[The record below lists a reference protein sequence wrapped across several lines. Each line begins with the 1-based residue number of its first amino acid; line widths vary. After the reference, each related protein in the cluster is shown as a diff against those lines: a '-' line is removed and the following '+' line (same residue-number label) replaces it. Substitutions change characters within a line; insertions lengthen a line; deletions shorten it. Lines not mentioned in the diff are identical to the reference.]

1 MEYLVIL
8 EKIWLIL
15 ATPSIA
21 VIGYQ
26 QYRINKLNERVDQML
41 SKEEAHMLVQDKAD
55 ALKEKIEDVVTPINT
70 RLDRVDTVLDKI
82 SDKLD
87 RLFLDH

>member
-26 QYRINKLNERVDQML
+26 QWRINKLNEKVDLML
-41 SKEEAHMLVQDKAD
+41 PREEAHQMVQERAEI
-55 ALKEKIEDVVTPINT
+55 LKEKIEDVVTPINT

-87 RLFLDH
+87 KLFADK

>member
-8 EKIWLIL
+8 EKLWLIL

-21 VIGYQ
+21 IIGYQ
-26 QYRINKLNERVDQML
+26 QWRINKLNERVDEML
-41 SKEEAHMLVQDKAD
+41 TKDEAHMLVQDRAD
-55 ALKEKIEDVVTPINT
+55 ALKEKIEDVITPVNT
-70 RLDRVDTVLDKI
+70 RLDRVDKILDKI

-87 RLFLDH
+87 QLFLEL